1 MKKQISAILAAM
13 VLTVGAQGM
22 ASAAPIAVM
31 GADSR
36 ELVLLD
42 DEYYI
47 DDPDAQVGDVYVDVD
62 TGEEYEV
69 VE

>member
-22 ASAAPIAVM
+22 ASAAPIAAM